1 MSQRDY
7 YDTLGLDRNA
17 DPHRIKEAYRKL
29 AFQYHPDRNK
39 NNPAALEKMKEINEA
54 YAVLSDPEKR
64 RRYDAMSHE
73 YGSSA
78 YDRFRQTY
86 SDQDIF
92 RGSDINQVFQEM
104 ARAFGFRGFEEIFR
118 ESYGQGYQ
126 SYEFRR
132 PGVFGR
138 VIFYGPGSRRA
149 QRRVSPSEGPPL
161 PGLSTGIF
169 GKLLGYILKKVWG
182 IEGVHKGVDWHEA
195 ITLTP
200 LQAMQGGKI
209 KYVHRRKA
217 RELIVT
223 VPPGIRDGQHLR
235 LKGMGE
241 EGKGGGQPGDLYL
254 QVRMMKPW
262 LRRIKEFLLK

>member
-1 MSQRDY
+1 MVQRDY
-7 YDTLGLDRNA
+7 YDILGLDGDASPNK
-17 DPHRIKEAYRKL
+17 IKEAYRKL

-138 VIFYGPGSRRA
+138 VIFYGPGFRKA
-149 QRRVSPSEGPPL
+149 QRRVPPSEGTPL

-169 GKLLGYILKKVWG
+169 GKLLGYVLKKVWG
-182 IEGVHKGVDWHEA
+182 IEGVHKGMDWHEA

-209 KYVHRRKA
+209 KYVHRRKT
-217 RELIVT
+217 RELFVT
-223 VPPGIRDGQHLR
+223 IPSGIKDGQHLR

-241 EGKGGGQPGDLYL
+241 EGKGGGQSGDLYL
-254 QVRMMKPW
+254 KVQVKKPW
-262 LRRIKEFLLK
+262 LRRIQELLIG

>member
-1 MSQRDY
+1 MGQRDY
-7 YDTLGLDRNA
+7 YEMLGLDRDA
-17 DPHRIKEAYRKL
+17 SPHKIKEAYRKL

-39 NNPAALEKMKEINEA
+39 GNPAALERMKEINEA

-138 VIFYGPGSRRA
+138 VIFYGPGFRKA
-149 QRRVSPSEGPPL
+149 QRRVPPSEGTPL

-169 GKLLGYILKKVWG
+169 GKLLGYVLRKVWG
-182 IEGVHKGVDWHEA
+182 IEGVHKGMDWHEA

-209 KYVHRRKA
+209 RYVHRRKA
-217 RELIVT
+217 KEMIVT

-241 EGKGGGQPGDLYL
+241 EGKGGGESGDLYL
-254 QVRMMKPW
+254 RVRVNKPW
-262 LRRIKEFLLK
+262 LRRIQELLIG

>member
-1 MSQRDY
+1 MGQRDY
-7 YDTLGLDRNA
+7 YEIVDLDRNA
-17 DPHRIKEAYRKL
+17 SPHKIKEAYRKL

-73 YGSSA
+73 YGSSD

-126 SYEFRR
+126 HYEFWR

-149 QRRVSPSEGPPL
+149 QRRGCQS
-161 PGLSTGIF
+161 
-169 GKLLGYILKKVWG
+169 
-182 IEGVHKGVDWHEA
+182 
-195 ITLTP
+195 
-200 LQAMQGGKI
+200 
-209 KYVHRRKA
+209 
-217 RELIVT
+217 
-223 VPPGIRDGQHLR
+223 
-235 LKGMGE
+235 
-241 EGKGGGQPGDLYL
+241 
-254 QVRMMKPW
+254 
-262 LRRIKEFLLK
+262 